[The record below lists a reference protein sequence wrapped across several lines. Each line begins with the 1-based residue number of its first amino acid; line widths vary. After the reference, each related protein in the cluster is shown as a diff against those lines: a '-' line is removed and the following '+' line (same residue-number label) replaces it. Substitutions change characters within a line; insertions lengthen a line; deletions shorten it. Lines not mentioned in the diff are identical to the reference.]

1 MNKKNIL
8 NYSTLAIPLAFV
20 GLPIYIN
27 VSDFYVRQFDVN
39 IAFLAFIILAV
50 RLLDALS
57 EPFLGLL
64 SDYLIRKKI
73 SHKKIIYVSASF
85 LALSFFAL
93 FNPPNFENK
102 SIILLWLG
110 LSMLTTYSFFNLTV
124 VNFEALAVVLAK
136 DSKQRIE
143 INSYKEFFGLIG
155 ILIASASPI
164 IIRIF
169 LNSDENNYFYLS
181 LIIVF
186 LLFFSILFFF
196 NKIQSEE
203 QKILTKFSI
212 KNTLSEIFSNKVF
225 LKFIGIFFINSLAV
239 SLPASV
245 VTFYVNDVLKCP
257 EKLGIFLTIYFL
269 SAAIFMVFWKKLAQ
283 KFGKINSWSISILG
297 SILTFIFAYFVDSS
311 NSNLFYL
318 ICFFSGVFLGSD
330 LIMPPAI
337 ISEII
342 YKKHDKISSYLSFW
356 NMINKAGLMFASF
369 LSLMV
374 LWLVSFDAKNV
385 NQDSLM
391 AIPIIYAVI
400 PCALKMLVVSLL
412 FKLKKSQK
420 NL

>member
-1 MNKKNIL
+1 MNKKNII
-8 NYSTLAIPLAFV
+8 NYSILAIPLAFV

-50 RLLDALS
+50 RLLDALQ

-64 SDYLIRKKI
+64 SDYLIRKNI
-73 SHKKIIYVSASF
+73 SHKKIIYVSVGF

-102 SIILLWLG
+102 SIILIWLAF
-110 LSMLTTYSFFNLTV
+110 SMLTTYSFFNLTV
-124 VNFEALAVVLAK
+124 VNFEALAVIIAK
-136 DSKQRIE
+136 NSSQRIE

-155 ILIASASPI
+155 VLVAASSPT
-164 IIRIF
+164 IIRI
-169 LNSDENNYFYLS
+169 LLKSDENNYFYLS
-181 LIIVF
+181 LIFIF
-186 LLFFSILFFF
+186 LLFFSIIFFF
-196 NKIQSEE
+196 HKIENEENKI
-203 QKILTKFSI
+203 ITKFNI
-212 KNTLSEIFSNKVF
+212 KNIFSEIFLDKIF

-245 VTFYVNDVLKCP
+245 ITFYVNDVLKCP

-269 SAAIFMVFWKKLAQ
+269 SAAIFMIFWKKIAQ
-283 KFGKINSWSISILG
+283 KFGKINSWLISIIG
-297 SILTFIFAYFVDSS
+297 SILTFIFAYFIDSS
-311 NSNLFYL
+311 NSDLFFL
-318 ICFFSGVFLGSD
+318 ICFLSGVFLGSD

-342 YKKHDKISSYLSFW
+342 YKKHDKISSYLAFW

-391 AIPIIYAVI
+391 AIPIIYAII
-400 PCALKMLVVSLL
+400 PCALKILVVLL
-412 FKLKKSQK
+412 LLKLKNSQK

>member
-1 MNKKNIL
+1 MNKKNII
-8 NYSTLAIPLAFV
+8 NYSILAIPLAFV

-50 RLLDALS
+50 RLLDALQ

-64 SDYLIRKKI
+64 SDYLIRKNI
-73 SHKKIIYVSASF
+73 SHKKIIYVSVGF

-102 SIILLWLG
+102 SIILIWLAF
-110 LSMLTTYSFFNLTV
+110 SMLTTYSFFNLTV
-124 VNFEALAVVLAK
+124 VNFEALAVIIAK
-136 DSKQRIE
+136 NSSQRIE

-155 ILIASASPI
+155 VLVAASSPT
-164 IIRIF
+164 IIRI
-169 LNSDENNYFYLS
+169 LLKSDENNYFYLS
-181 LIIVF
+181 LIFIF
-186 LLFFSILFFF
+186 LLFFSIIFFF
-196 NKIQSEE
+196 HKIENEENKI
-203 QKILTKFSI
+203 ITKFNI
-212 KNTLSEIFSNKVF
+212 KNIFSEIFLDKIF

-245 VTFYVNDVLKCP
+245 ITFYVNDVLKCP

-269 SAAIFMVFWKKLAQ
+269 SAAIFMIFWKKIAQ
-283 KFGKINSWSISILG
+283 KFGKINSWLISIIG
-297 SILTFIFAYFVDSS
+297 SILTFIFAYFIDSS
-311 NSNLFYL
+311 NSDLFFL
-318 ICFFSGVFLGSD
+318 ICFLSGVFLGSD

-342 YKKHDKISSYLSFW
+342 YKKHDKISSYLAFW

-391 AIPIIYAVI
+391 AIPIIYAII
-400 PCALKMLVVSLL
+400 PCTLKILVVLL
-412 FKLKKSQK
+412 LLKLKNSQK

>member
-1 MNKKNIL
+1 MNKKNIF

-110 LSMLTTYSFFNLTV
+110 FSMLTTYSFFNLTV

-164 IIRIF
+164 IIRVL
-169 LNSDENNYFYLS
+169 LNNDENNYFYLS
-181 LIIVF
+181 LIFVS
-186 LLFFSILFFF
+186 LLFFSIFFFF
-196 NKIQSEE
+196 NKIQCEE
-203 QKILTKFSI
+203 QKILTKFNI

-342 YKKHDKISSYLSFW
+342 YKKYDKISSYLSFW